1 VKREFTVREQKLRE
15 SGLKTQAKL
24 NTLRNLVNDTDSND
38 ENMEPVWSVGRQTDS
53 DPNLTTLEE
62 RRRSRTRGTA
72 SRRAG
77 SSSPTRR
84 VSVAVANPRAHRRSK
99 STDADLWLDH
109 RPSVGGPLPSNTV
122 LQPVLR
128 KRRSVNK
135 LEAADV
141 VNDKTS
147 KYLLT
152 TNTQDQEGEVTT
164 KLYKGDVIPTVGGGR
179 QVVFNDVEVLT
190 QESPER
196 RKSGKRSFEEFRG
209 IEARIADLEQK
220 AGLAMEGTG
229 ATPMRSNSR
238 KKSRV

>member
-1 VKREFTVREQKLRE
+1 M
-15 SGLKTQAKL
+15 G
-24 NTLRNLVNDTDSND
+24 
-38 ENMEPVWSVGRQTDS
+38 EPVWAVGRQTDS
-53 DPNLTTLEE
+53 DPNLTSLEE
-62 RRRSRTRGTA
+62 RRRSRSRGGA
-72 SRRAG
+72 SSRRAG

-84 VSVAVANPRAHRRSK
+84 VNVAVANPRAHRRSR
-99 STDADLWLDH
+99 STDAELWLDH
-109 RPSVGGPLPSNTV
+109 RPTVGSHPLPSNTV
-122 LQPVLR
+122 LQPVL

-141 VNDKTS
+141 VNEKTS

-152 TNTQDQEGEVTT
+152 TNTQDQQGEVTT

-190 QESPER
+190 QESPEKQDR
-196 RKSGKRSFEEFRG
+196 KRSFEEFRG

-220 AGLAMEGTG
+220 AGRAMEGTG
-229 ATPMRSNSR
+229 ATPMRSNSY

>member
-1 VKREFTVREQKLRE
+1 M
-15 SGLKTQAKL
+15 G
-24 NTLRNLVNDTDSND
+24 RNLVNDTDSND
-38 ENMEPVWSVGRQTDS
+38 ENMEPAWSVGRQTDS

-109 RPSVGGPLPSNTV
+109 TPSVGGPLPSNTV

-152 TNTQDQEGEVTT
+152 TN
-164 KLYKGDVIPTVGGGR
+164 
-179 QVVFNDVEVLT
+179 T

>member
-1 VKREFTVREQKLRE
+1 
-15 SGLKTQAKL
+15 
-24 NTLRNLVNDTDSND
+24 
-38 ENMEPVWSVGRQTDS
+38 M
-53 DPNLTTLEE
+53 
-62 RRRSRTRGTA
+62 
-72 SRRAG
+72 
-77 SSSPTRR
+77 
-84 VSVAVANPRAHRRSK
+84 
-99 STDADLWLDH
+99 
-109 RPSVGGPLPSNTV
+109 
-122 LQPVLR
+122 
-128 KRRSVNK
+128 NK

-209 IEARIADLEQK
+209 IEVKIY
-220 AGLAMEGTG
+220 
-229 ATPMRSNSR
+229 PSNIYIHLFSV
-238 KKSRV
+238 SQLIFFLCMWSYLS

>member
-1 VKREFTVREQKLRE
+1 MVLQSIFIQLLLLNKLQICKR
-15 SGLKTQAKL
+15 
-24 NTLRNLVNDTDSND
+24 D
-38 ENMEPVWSVGRQTDS
+38 GRVIGELAPQI
-53 DPNLTTLEE
+53 LFQE
-62 RRRSRTRGTA
+62 RRRSRSRAGS

-84 VSVAVANPRAHRRSK
+84 MSVAVANPRAHRRSR
-99 STDADLWLDH
+99 STDAELWLDH
-109 RPSVGGPLPSNTV
+109 RPTVGGPVPSPTV

-152 TNTQDQEGEVTT
+152 TNTQDQQGEVTT

-190 QESPER
+190 QESPDKQDR
-196 RKSGKRSFEEFRG
+196 KRSFEEFRG
-209 IEARIADLEQK
+209 IEVMPFLLF
-220 AGLAMEGTG
+220 GY
-229 ATPMRSNSR
+229 
-238 KKSRV
+238 